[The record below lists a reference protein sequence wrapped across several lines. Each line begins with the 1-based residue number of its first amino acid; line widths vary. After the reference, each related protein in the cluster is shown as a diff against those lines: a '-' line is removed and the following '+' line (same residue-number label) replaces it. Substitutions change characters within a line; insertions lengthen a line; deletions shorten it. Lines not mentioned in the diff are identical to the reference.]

1 MNLDT
6 LAERFRADLN
16 RTAGIG
22 GAEIAAAAERLLLAV
37 DPALRMTLLEALS
50 QAAQEIAH
58 ALPGTQI
65 GVRVEGR
72 EPVFVVEQ
80 QAAPAQP
87 EASDKDD
94 SDTIRITLRLPEALK
109 ARAETLAAKRGQSLN
124 TWLVGA
130 ARAAA
135 DGERGP
141 GEHKPGK
148 RIRGWQR

>member
-1 MNLDT
+1 MNLDL
-6 LAERFRADLN
+6 LAARFRDDLN
-16 RTAGIG
+16 RTAGLG
-22 GAEIAAAAERLLLAV
+22 GAEIAAAAERLLMAV

-65 GVRVEGR
+65 GVRGEGR

-80 QAAPAQP
+80 PAAQP
-87 EASDKDD
+87 DVSDKDD
-94 SDTIRITLRLPEALK
+94 SDMIRITLRLPEALK
-109 ARAETLAAKRGQSLN
+109 TRAEALAAKRGQSLN

-130 ARAAA
+130 VRVAA
-135 DGERGP
+135 DGEHTPSG
-141 GEHKPGK
+141 GKPGK

>member
-1 MNLDT
+1 MNLDA
-6 LAERFRADLN
+6 LAQRFRDDLS
-16 RTAGIG
+16 RTASIG

-80 QAAPAQP
+80 PPAQP
-87 EASDKDD
+87 DASDKDD

-109 ARAETLAAKRGQSLN
+109 ARAEALAGKRGQSLN

-130 ARAAA
+130 ARMAA
-135 DGERGP
+135 DGEQGP
-141 GEHKPGK
+141 SGNKPGK
-148 RIRGWQR
+148 RIRGWAR

>member
-1 MNLDT
+1 MNLDL

-65 GVRVEGR
+65 GVRVDGR

-80 QAAPAQP
+80 PPAQP
-87 EASDKDD
+87 DASEKDD
-94 SDTIRITLRLPEALK
+94 SDMIRITLRLPEALK
-109 ARAETLAAKRGQSLN
+109 ARAESLAAKRGQSLN
-124 TWLVGA
+124 TWLIGA

-135 DGERGP
+135 DT
-141 GEHKPGK
+141 EHSPAGGKPGK
-148 RIRGWQR
+148 RIRGWAR

>member
-1 MNLDT
+1 MNLDS
-6 LAERFRADLN
+6 LAERFRADLS
-16 RTAGIG
+16 RSAAVG
-22 GAEIAAAAERLLLAV
+22 GTETAAAAERLLLAV

-80 QAAPAQP
+80 QAAAPQP
-87 EASDKDD
+87 GASDKDD
-94 SDTIRITLRLPEALK
+94 GDTIRITLRLPEALK
-109 ARAETLAAKRGQSLN
+109 GRAETLAARRGQSLN

-130 ARAAA
+130 VRAAA
-135 DGERGP
+135 DTDYSPSDR
-141 GEHKPGK
+141 KPGR
-148 RIRGWQR
+148 RIRGWAR

>member
-1 MNLDT
+1 MNLDAM
-6 LAERFRADLN
+6 AERFRADLN
-16 RTAGIG
+16 RTAGLG
-22 GAEIAAAAERLLLAV
+22 GAEVAAAAERLLLAV

-80 QAAPAQP
+80 PVAAAQP
-87 EASDKDD
+87 DASDKDD
-94 SDTIRITLRLPEALK
+94 GDTIRITLRLPEALK

-130 ARAAA
+130 VRAAA
-135 DGERGP
+135 DGEYPPAGGR
-141 GEHKPGK
+141 PGK
-148 RIRGWQR
+148 RIRGWAR

>member
-1 MNLDT
+1 MNLDA

-80 QAAPAQP
+80 PAAQP
-87 EASDKDD
+87 QADASDKDD
-94 SDTIRITLRLPEALK
+94 SDMIRITLRLPEALK
-109 ARAETLAAKRGQSLN
+109 ARAEALAAKRGQSLN

-135 DGERGP
+135 DS
-141 GEHKPGK
+141 EHSPAGGKPGK
-148 RIRGWQR
+148 RIRGWAR

>member
-1 MNLDT
+1 MNLDPLT
-6 LAERFRADLN
+6 QRFRDDLN
-16 RTAGIG
+16 RTAGLG
-22 GAEIAAAAERLLLAV
+22 GPNIAAAAERLLLAV

-80 QAAPAQP
+80 PQAAPQP
-87 EASDKDD
+87 DASDKDD
-94 SDTIRITLRLPEALK
+94 GDTIRITLRLPEALK
-109 ARAETLAAKRGQSLN
+109 ARAEALAAKRGQSLN

-135 DGERGP
+135 DS
-141 GEHKPGK
+141 EHTPSGGKPGK
-148 RIRGWQR
+148 RIRGWAR

>member
-1 MNLDT
+1 MNLDL

-80 QAAPAQP
+80 PPAQP
-87 EASDKDD
+87 DASDKDD
-94 SDTIRITLRLPEALK
+94 SDMIRITLRLPEALK
-109 ARAETLAAKRGQSLN
+109 ARAEALAAKRGQSLN

-135 DGERGP
+135 DS
-141 GEHKPGK
+141 EHSPAGGKPGK
-148 RIRGWQR
+148 RIRGWAR

>member
-1 MNLDT
+1 MNLDALT
-6 LAERFRADLN
+6 ERFRADLN
-16 RTAGIG
+16 RTAGLG

-65 GVRVEGR
+65 GLRVEGR

-80 QAAPAQP
+80 PAAAQP
-87 EASDKDD
+87 DASEKDD
-94 SDTIRITLRLPEALK
+94 GDTIRITLRLPEALK
-109 ARAETLAAKRGQSLN
+109 ARAEALAAKRGQSLN

-130 ARAAA
+130 ARGAA
-135 DGERGP
+135 DGEQGP
-141 GEHKPGK
+141 SGNKPGK
-148 RIRGWQR
+148 RIRGWAR

>member
-1 MNLDT
+1 MNLDL

-80 QAAPAQP
+80 PPAQP
-87 EASDKDD
+87 QADASEKDD
-94 SDTIRITLRLPEALK
+94 SDMIRITLRLPEALK
-109 ARAETLAAKRGQSLN
+109 ARAEALAAKRGQSLN

-130 ARAAA
+130 ARTAA
-135 DGERGP
+135 DS
-141 GEHKPGK
+141 EHPPAGGKPGK
-148 RIRGWQR
+148 RIRGWAR

>member
-1 MNLDT
+1 MNLDA
-6 LAERFRADLN
+6 LAERFRADLS
-16 RTAGIG
+16 RTAGLG

-80 QAAPAQP
+80 PAPQKAAAPPVECSLAGTGP
-87 EASDKDD
+87 EPACF
-94 SDTIRITLRLPEALK
+94 P
-109 ARAETLAAKRGQSLN
+109 
-124 TWLVGA
+124 
-130 ARAAA
+130 
-135 DGERGP
+135 
-141 GEHKPGK
+141 
-148 RIRGWQR
+148 

>member
-1 MNLDT
+1 MNLDLLT
-6 LAERFRADLN
+6 ERFRDDLN
-16 RTAGIG
+16 RTAGLG

-50 QAAQEIAH
+50 QAAQEIVH

-80 QAAPAQP
+80 PPAAAQP
-87 EASDKDD
+87 DASDKDD
-94 SDTIRITLRLPEALK
+94 GDTIRITLRLPEALK

-135 DGERGP
+135 DGEQGP
-141 GEHKPGK
+141 SGSKSG
-148 RIRGWQR
+148 

>member
-1 MNLDT
+1 MNLDA

-16 RTAGIG
+16 RTAAIG
-22 GAEIAAAAERLLLAV
+22 GGDIAAAAERLLLAV

-72 EPVFVVEQ
+72 EPVFAVEQ
-80 QAAPAQP
+80 PTAPP
-87 EASDKDD
+87 DVGDKDD
-94 SDTIRITLRLPEALK
+94 GEAIRITLRLPEALK
-109 ARAETLAAKRGQSLN
+109 ARAEALAAKRGQSLN

-135 DGERGP
+135 DGEQGP
-141 GEHKPGK
+141 SGGHKPGK
-148 RIRGWQR
+148 RIRGWAR

>member
-1 MNLDT
+1 MNLDL
-6 LAERFRADLN
+6 LAQRFRDDLN
-16 RTAGIG
+16 RTAGLG
-22 GAEIAAAAERLLLAV
+22 GAEIAAAAERLLMAV

-80 QAAPAQP
+80 PPTAAQP
-87 EASDKDD
+87 DASDKDD
-94 SDTIRITLRLPEALK
+94 GDTIRITLRLPEALK

-135 DGERGP
+135 DGEQGP
-141 GEHKPGK
+141 SGGKPGK

>member
-1 MNLDT
+1 MNLDL
-6 LAERFRADLN
+6 LAERFRADLS

-80 QAAPAQP
+80 PAAAAHPD
-87 EASDKDD
+87 ASDKDD
-94 SDTIRITLRLPEALK
+94 GDTIRITLRLPEALK

-135 DGERGP
+135 DGEHPPSGGR
-141 GEHKPGK
+141 PGK

>member
-1 MNLDT
+1 MNLDL
-6 LAERFRADLN
+6 LAERFRDDLS

-80 QAAPAQP
+80 PPAQP
-87 EASDKDD
+87 DASEKDD
-94 SDTIRITLRLPEALK
+94 SDMIRITLRLPEALK
-109 ARAETLAAKRGQSLN
+109 ARAEALAAKRGQSLN
-124 TWLVGA
+124 TWLIGA

-135 DGERGP
+135 DT
-141 GEHKPGK
+141 EHSPAGGKPGK
-148 RIRGWQR
+148 RIRGWAR

>member
-1 MNLDT
+1 MNLDALT
-6 LAERFRADLN
+6 ERFRDDLN
-16 RTAGIG
+16 RTAGLG
-22 GAEIAAAAERLLLAV
+22 GAEIAAAAERLLLAI

-80 QAAPAQP
+80 PVAAAQP
-87 EASDKDD
+87 DASEKADG
-94 SDTIRITLRLPEALK
+94 DTIRITLRLPEALK

-135 DGERGP
+135 DGEQGP
-141 GEHKPGK
+141 AGGKPGK
-148 RIRGWQR
+148 RIRGWAR

>member
-1 MNLDT
+1 
-6 LAERFRADLN
+6 
-16 RTAGIG
+16 
-22 GAEIAAAAERLLLAV
+22 LLAI

-58 ALPGTQI
+58 ALPGTAI

-80 QAAPAQP
+80 QAAPP
-87 EASDKDD
+87 DASEKDD
-94 SDTIRITLRLPEALK
+94 GEAIRITLRLPEALK
-109 ARAETLAAKRGQSLN
+109 ARAEALAAKRGQSLN

-135 DGERGP
+135 DT
-141 GEHKPGK
+141 EHSPSDRKPGR
-148 RIRGWQR
+148 RIRGWAR

>member
-1 MNLDT
+1 MNLDA
-6 LAERFRADLN
+6 LAQRFRDDLN

-80 QAAPAQP
+80 PPAQP
-87 EASDKDD
+87 DVSDKDD
-94 SDTIRITLRLPEALK
+94 GDAIRITLRRPEALK
-109 ARAETLAAKRGQSLN
+109 ARAEALAARRGQSLN

-135 DGERGP
+135 DGEQGP
-141 GEHKPGK
+141 SGHKPGK
-148 RIRGWQR
+148 RIRGWAR